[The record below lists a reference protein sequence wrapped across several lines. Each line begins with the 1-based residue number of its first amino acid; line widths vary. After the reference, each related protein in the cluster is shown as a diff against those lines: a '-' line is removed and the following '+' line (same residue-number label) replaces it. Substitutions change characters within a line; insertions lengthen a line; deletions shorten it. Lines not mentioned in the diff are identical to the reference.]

1 MRKRQIY
8 AELIKMLSPKKR
20 IITIPKEGPHFIGI
34 GAHKAATSWLFKML
48 SMHPDV
54 YFPKGKE
61 VAYWNAKFDKREHIA
76 TYLDAFRA
84 GTAAALGGLNGDIT
98 PEYMLATEEDIA
110 FLRETLPDVRLLFI
124 ARNPVDRAISGA
136 DFHVR
141 FRPEQVDDYEDLLFS
156 NFITQ
161 YGMYMKHL
169 DNWMNYFPREQLH
182 IIIQD
187 DIKSNPRN
195 IMEGVAEHIG
205 VSPEIWQEIP
215 IKYLLQSSNA
225 AHKKTVVTGDVKER
239 LRDVYRADV
248 KRFSKFVGRDLTH
261 WVE

>member
-1 MRKRQIY
+1 
-8 AELIKMLSPKKR
+8 
-20 IITIPKEGPHFIGI
+20 
-34 GAHKAATSWLFKML
+34 
-48 SMHPDV
+48 
-54 YFPKGKE
+54 
-61 VAYWNAKFDKREHIA
+61 
-76 TYLDAFRA
+76 
-84 GTAAALGGLNGDIT
+84 
-98 PEYMLATEEDIA
+98 MLATEEDIA

-169 DNWMNYFPREQLH
+169 DNWMNHFPREQLH